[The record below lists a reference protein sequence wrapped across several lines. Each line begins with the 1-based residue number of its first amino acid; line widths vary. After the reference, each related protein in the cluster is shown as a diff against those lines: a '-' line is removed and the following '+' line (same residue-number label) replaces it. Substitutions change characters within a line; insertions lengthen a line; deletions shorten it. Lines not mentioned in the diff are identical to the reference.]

1 MAKSNPPNPNEF
13 PFLLIGNKSDLED
26 LRRVSEDAAMQWC
39 KENQVSHF
47 FEASAKDNVNVEAA
61 FRALSAD
68 ALEAQLAQ

>member
-1 MAKSNPPNPNEF
+1 M
-13 PFLLIGNKSDLED
+13 
-26 LRRVSEDAAMQWC
+26 SEDAAMQWC